1 MRQTL
6 LIIFIILSK
15 FAVSQTI
22 TADFPDSNYYYNESR
37 NERGS
42 DMTPYNTIDYTIYY
56 KKDTVVN
63 SLNYHLL
70 YIKFTIEY
78 FSPGTPKT
86 KGDIR
91 YALLRNDKANK
102 KVYIKGLTNLSFKL
116 NLDTNEQLY
125 YDFNLK
131 VGDAYTA
138 RPQTFYSSDSL
149 FVNKIDTIIDP
160 DNIKRAV
167 YTISTRN
174 NTIEMMNGYVIQGI
188 GGYNGLIGYIS
199 YIWNNVYGE
208 YFSCYNFNGIG
219 YYANFGSFP
228 SISYNSC
235 IKHFFSYVITPKSQV
250 INLYPNPASD
260 IIQFELNEK
269 INTIKVYN
277 NQGQLI
283 SNQYSQNQFIDIKN
297 YLPGIYLVQLTTN
310 NNIYSGKF
318 IKIN

>member
-70 YIKFTIEY
+70 YIKFTIDY
-78 FSPGTPKT
+78 FSLGTPTT
-86 KGDIR
+86 KADIC

-102 KVYIKGLTNLSFKL
+102 KVFIKGLTNLSFNL

-131 VGDAYTA
+131 VGDVYTA
-138 RPQTFYSSDSL
+138 KPKTFYSSDSL

-174 NTIEMMNGYVIQGI
+174 NTNEMMNGYVIQGI

-208 YFSCYNFNGIG
+208 YFSCYNFNGVG
-219 YYANFGSFP
+219 YTATFGSFT
-228 SISYNSC
+228 SISYNTC
-235 IKHFFSYVITPKSQV
+235 NKHIFSSVITPKSQV
-250 INLYPNPASD
+250 IKLYPNPASN
-260 IIQFELNEK
+260 IIQFDLNEK
-269 INTIKVYN
+269 VNTIKVYN
-277 NQGQLI
+277 SQGQIILNN
-283 SNQYSQNQFIDIKN
+283 SSQNQYINIEN
-297 YLPGIYLVQLTTN
+297 YLQGIYFVKMISDQ
-310 NNIYSGKF
+310 NIYTGTF
-318 IKIN
+318 IKQ

>member
-15 FAVSQTI
+15 FAVSQSI

-56 KKDTVVN
+56 KKDTIVN

-78 FSPGTPKT
+78 INPGTPKT

-102 KVYIKGLTNLSFKL
+102 KVYLKGLTNLSFNL
-116 NLDTNEQLY
+116 TLDTNEQLY
-125 YDFNLK
+125 YDFGLK
-131 VGDAYTA
+131 VGDLYTA
-138 RPQTFYSSDSL
+138 KPKTFYSSDSL
-149 FVNKIDTIIDP
+149 FVNKIDTIVDP

-174 NTIEMMNGYVIQGI
+174 NTNEMMNGYIIQGI
-188 GGYNGLIGYIS
+188 GGYNGLSGYIS
-199 YIWNNVYGE
+199 FIWNNVYGE
-208 YFSCYNFNGIG
+208 YFSCYNFNGVG
-219 YYANFGSFP
+219 YTANFGSLP
-228 SISYNSC
+228 SISYNTC
-235 IKHFFSYVITPKSQV
+235 NNHIFSSIITPKSQV
-250 INLYPNPASD
+250 IKLYPNPATN
-260 IIQFELNEK
+260 IIQFNLHEK
-269 INTIKVYN
+269 VN
-277 NQGQLI
+277 NIIVFNSQGQIILNNSSQNQYINIENYLQGIYFVQMI
-283 SNQYSQNQFIDIKN
+283 SNQ
-297 YLPGIYLVQLTTN
+297 
-310 NNIYSGKF
+310 NIYTGTF
-318 IKIN
+318 IKSN

>member
-1 MRQTL
+1 MRQIL
-6 LIIFIILSK
+6 LVIFIILSK

-78 FSPGTPKT
+78 MNLSTPKT
-86 KGDIR
+86 IGDIR

-102 KVYIKGLTNLSFKL
+102 KVYIKGLANLSFNL

-131 VGDAYTA
+131 VGDIYTA
-138 RPQTFYSSDSL
+138 RPKTFYTSDTL
-149 FVNKIDTIIDP
+149 FVNRIDTIIDP

-174 NTIEMMNGYVIQGI
+174 NTDEMLNGYIIQGI

-199 YIWNNVYGE
+199 FIWNNFYGE

-219 YYANFGSFP
+219 YTANFGSFT
-228 SISYNSC
+228 SINYNTC
-235 IKHFFSYVITPKSQV
+235 NKHIFSSVITPKSQV
-250 INLYPNPASD
+250 IKLYPNPASN
-260 IIQFELNEK
+260 IIQFDLDEK
-269 INTIKVYN
+269 INTIKIYN
-277 NQGQLI
+277 SLGQII
-283 SNQYSQNQFIDIKN
+283 SNYSSTDQFINIEN
-297 YLPGIYLVQLTTN
+297 YLQGIYFVQIIIDHK
-310 NNIYSGKF
+310 IYTGTF
-318 IKIN
+318 IKQ